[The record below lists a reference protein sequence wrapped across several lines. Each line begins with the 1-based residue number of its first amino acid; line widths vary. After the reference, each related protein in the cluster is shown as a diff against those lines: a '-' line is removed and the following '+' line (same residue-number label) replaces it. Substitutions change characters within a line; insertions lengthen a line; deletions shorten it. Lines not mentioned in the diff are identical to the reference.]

1 MKVLPV
7 SVFRD
12 ARLPGD
18 YTNGGVSAARDEL
31 FLVGPFG
38 WKDVPD
44 NDPRLIRVVERKNF
58 AARPPYLSAVP
69 VNPDR
74 GDKVIGPMFG
84 GNFIY
89 SCDSRFPS
97 DYPIPVH
104 DRYETQE
111 QYDLLFD

>member
-18 YTNGGVSAARDEL
+18 YTNGGISAAYDEL
-31 FLVGPFG
+31 FLVSHFG

-44 NDPRLIRVVERKNF
+44 DDPRLVRVVKRKLF
-58 AARPPYLSAVP
+58 SDGVTRICAVP

-74 GDKVIGPMFG
+74 GDRVIGPMFG